1 MKKWIALC
9 LCVMMLVGM
18 TACNNNLVNPYDESD
33 ESLPTQ
39 YVQDEALNRFIV
51 DFNQQGRYK
60 MAGMV
65 QEADGSVSAEIDVC
79 TVHLISTKYGVH
91 ISLMGGDTIASRDR
105 MLDIFST
112 ITKAADSSCSESQ
125 LAVVVDKYKKQTES
139 SSPELRVSNYMKVL
153 TFVPVINE
161 GTVKVDCRMELLA
174 MKYLP
179 ATE

>member
-1 MKKWIALC
+1 
-9 LCVMMLVGM
+9 
-18 TACNNNLVNPYDESD
+18 
-33 ESLPTQ
+33 
-39 YVQDEALNRFIV
+39 
-51 DFNQQGRYK
+51 